1 MSSLP
6 TETSVE
12 PTKASNK
19 AACENCYAPVEGLFC
34 SNCGQE
40 VEPKLKYFWT
50 VFLHILDD
58 IFSFD
63 SRAVRT
69 TKPLMINPGFLT
81 QEYIQGRR
89 VHYVPPIK
97 LYLFISIIFFIS
109 LKFFSIVDE
118 SVLVHK
124 NRVVQTNQA
133 VSEYIKQ
140 LEIKLEHI
148 PLEQY
153 NDLEDKIDHFKE
165 YRNHLTS
172 DTPRSVVD
180 IVKRMAEIELQATD
194 DKALS
199 KQQKNELEK
208 LSIELK
214 SVKSGQESDIGL
226 INVNIGTI
234 GKGDIHFDFLSE
246 EANQRLNKKI
256 NELEEKAE
264 NAINNDARPLVKQ
277 ILSKLPQ
284 LMFVLLPFF
293 ALILKMFY
301 LFSNRLYLEHLTVA
315 LHSHSFIFLS
325 FLIINSLS
333 LVQSTFLDDVIWL
346 STAISWVVI
355 GMQIWVPIYL
365 FIMQKRVYKQS
376 YAFTLLKFG
385 LIGFIYFNVI
395 AMTAVIAFIWGLTDL

>member
-1 MSSLP
+1 MSPLP

-12 PTKASNK
+12 PTKANNK

-50 VFLHILDD
+50 VLLHVLDD

-63 SRAVRT
+63 SRAART

-81 QEYIQGRR
+81 LEYIQGRR

-109 LKFFSIVDE
+109 LKFFSIADE
-118 SVLVHK
+118 EVLVRES
-124 NRVVQTNQA
+124 RVQQTSQA
-133 VSEYIKQ
+133 VSERIKQ
-140 LEIKLEHI
+140 LETKLEHI
-148 PLEQY
+148 PLAQHTE
-153 NDLEDKIDHFKE
+153 LEEKINHFKE
-165 YRNHLTS
+165 YHGLLTS
-172 DTPRSVVD
+172 DSPRSIVD
-180 IVKRMAEIELQATD
+180 IVKRMADIELQATD
-194 DKALS
+194 DKSLS
-199 KQQKNELEK
+199 NKRKKELEK

-214 SVKSGQESDIGL
+214 SVKSGQKSDIGL
-226 INVNIGTI
+226 VNVSIGTI
-234 GKGDIHFDFLSE
+234 GKGDTHFDFLSE
-246 EANQRLNKKI
+246 EANQRLYKKI
-256 NELEEKAE
+256 KELEEKAE
-264 NAINNDARPLVKQ
+264 HAINNDARPLVKQ

-293 ALILKMFY
+293 ALILKVFY
-301 LFSNRLYLEHLTVA
+301 SFSNRLYLEHLTVA

-333 LVQSTFLDDVIWL
+333 LVQSTFLDNVIWL
-346 STAISWVVI
+346 STTINWVII

-365 FIMQKRVYKQS
+365 FIMQKRVYQQS
-376 YAFTLLKFG
+376 YSFTLLKFSFIG
-385 LIGFIYFNVI
+385 LIYFNVI